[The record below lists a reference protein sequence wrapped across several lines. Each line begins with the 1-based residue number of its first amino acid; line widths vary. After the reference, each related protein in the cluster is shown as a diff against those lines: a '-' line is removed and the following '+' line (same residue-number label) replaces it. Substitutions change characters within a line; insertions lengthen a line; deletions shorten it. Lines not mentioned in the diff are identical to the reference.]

1 MSAPITDVH
10 VTLSRWPFRPLSL
23 DETPALVEALQSRG
37 IAQAWAGSFD
47 ALLHK
52 DIASVNARLADECAK
67 HGNGVLLP
75 FGTVNP
81 TLPDWEEDMRRC
93 AEVFG
98 MRGIRLHPN
107 YHGYTLDHPIFAQLL
122 QRATERKLIVQI
134 TTAMEDERMMHPL
147 LQVKAVDVNPLVEL
161 LPTVPGARIVLLNAL
176 RTVPAPIL
184 PKIIGAGDVYAEIA
198 SLEGVGGIANI
209 LQRMPVERLLFGSHA
224 PLFYIESAMLKLQES
239 PLTEEQ
245 QRAIRNENAARL
257 LNWG

>member
-1 MSAPITDVH
+1 MNGTITDVH
-10 VTLSRWPFRPLSL
+10 VTLSRWPFRRLPL
-23 DETPALVEALQSRG
+23 DETAALVEALQSRG
-37 IAQAWAGSFD
+37 ISQAWAGSFD

-52 DIASVNARLADECAK
+52 DIAAVNARLADECTK

-75 FGTVNP
+75 FGAVNP
-81 TLPDWEEDMRRC
+81 KLPDWEEDLRRC
-93 AEVFG
+93 AEDFG

-107 YHGYTLDHPIFAQLL
+107 YHGYTLDDPVFAQLL
-122 QRATERKLIVQI
+122 QRATERKLVVQI

-147 LQVKAVDVNPLVEL
+147 LQVKAVDANPLVDL

-176 RTVPAPIL
+176 RTVPSPVL
-184 PKIIGAGDVYAEIA
+184 PKIVGAGEVYAEIA

-224 PLFYIESAMLKLQES
+224 PLFYIESALLKLDES

-245 QRAIRNENAARL
+245 LRAIRGENAARL
-257 LNWG
+257 LKWD

>member
-81 TLPDWEEDMRRC
+81 TLPDWEEDMR
-93 AEVFG
+93 
-98 MRGIRLHPN
+98 LS
-107 YHGYTLDHPIFAQLL
+107 
-122 QRATERKLIVQI
+122 LIHI
-134 TTAMEDERMMHPL
+134 SE
-147 LQVKAVDVNPLVEL
+147 
-161 LPTVPGARIVLLNAL
+161 PTRP
-176 RTVPAPIL
+176 
-184 PKIIGAGDVYAEIA
+184 Y
-198 SLEGVGGIANI
+198 
-209 LQRMPVERLLFGSHA
+209 
-224 PLFYIESAMLKLQES
+224 
-239 PLTEEQ
+239 
-245 QRAIRNENAARL
+245 
-257 LNWG
+257 

>member
-10 VTLSRWPFRPLSL
+10 VTLSRWPFRRLPL
-23 DETPALVEALQSRG
+23 DETPALVEALQSHG
-37 IAQAWAGSFD
+37 ITQAWAGSFD

-52 DIASVNARLADECAK
+52 DIASVNSRLADDCAK

-75 FGTVNP
+75 FGAVNP
-81 TLPDWEEDMRRC
+81 KLPDWEEDLRRC
-93 AEVFG
+93 AEEYG

-107 YHGYTLDHPIFAQLL
+107 YHGYTLDDPIFAQLL
-122 QRATERKLIVQI
+122 QRATERKLIVQV

-147 LQVKAVDVNPLVEL
+147 LQVKPVDVNPLVDM

-184 PKIIGAGDVYAEIA
+184 PKIIGAGEVYAEIA

-209 LQRMPVERLLFGSHA
+209 LQHMPVERLLFGSHA
-224 PLFYIESAMLKLQES
+224 PLFYVESALLKLRES
-239 PLTEEQ
+239 QISEEQ
-245 QRAIRNENAARL
+245 LRNICNENSGRL
-257 LNWG
+257 LDS